1 MAVKPT
7 FSGEVQFAGYVDGSR
22 GGPRVTLRL
31 TDRAELE
38 KFVGME
44 GRRFMAVLVEIGDDE
59 TPVEEPAPAVK
70 QAARRER
77 MAPLCEWAVM
87 RCNEEP
93 FQRWAAGHP
102 DAPKYRQDKPA
113 ETAKAAVLHF
123 TGVESRRDLDTNDRA
138 AKALHAMV
146 RRPYAAWLA
155 LQSEVAA

>member
-7 FSGEVQFAGYVDGSR
+7 FSGEMQLAGFADGSR
-22 GGPRVTLRL
+22 GGPRLTLRL
-31 TDRAELE
+31 ADRSELE
-38 KFVGME
+38 KFIGME
-44 GRRFMAVLVEIGDDE
+44 GKRFAVVMVEINDDE
-59 TPVEEPAPAVK
+59 TPAEEPAPAAPAV
-70 QAARRER
+70 RRER

-102 DAPKYRQDKPA
+102 NAPKYRQDKPA
-113 ETAKAAVLHF
+113 DTAKAAVLHF